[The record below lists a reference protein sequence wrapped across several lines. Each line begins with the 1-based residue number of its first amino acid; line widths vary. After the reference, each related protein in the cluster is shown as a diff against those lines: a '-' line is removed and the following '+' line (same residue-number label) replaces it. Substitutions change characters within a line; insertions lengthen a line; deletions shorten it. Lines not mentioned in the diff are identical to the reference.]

1 MANIVV
7 TILHLIST
15 TVGGLF
21 RHDSTTGAASVEFW
35 VAAATT
41 LLLLRFIVDS
51 IGPRFTSQKHVNP
64 AVQLLRILN
73 HYAVSYTLGLM
84 PPSSSDQGTVA
95 NAFFK
100 VWAVLIVTMQDSI
113 RIGRPYQPKEMTLV
127 DMLTSLWSANQ
138 LRANTPMHL
147 RVPLWLMWS
156 IHASRI
162 VWYYITSSAAARAR
176 DDDMKLVSDYMAMPT
191 QHTSNDAS
199 PVTMAGYKYIILGEE
214 KLKQQIKVEPPS
226 FTFGFNPQ
234 TQLEQEEVI
243 TVEKVWSQ
251 VSGDALLGEAGDS
264 SNRFKD
270 VCLSFALYK
279 LLRRRFFNFPIHE
292 ASHPGTR
299 QLVANAILDDK
310 NGYERAF
317 RVTEVELSFL
327 QDFFYSKHADV
338 FANGFPCVRL
348 LLSLLMTAS
357 ASYLAYAVHDMPS
370 VSTGLTA
377 KGRLA
382 RISHGVFVTH
392 CIIAILVI
400 RELWEIIV
408 YVFSQWTNVLI
419 ICSYIRLR
427 GRQGCWIQRLQL
439 WMMEKVAR
447 IMFWLIG
454 RGRSR
459 RDHNIHQC
467 NLVMSVRT
475 GSIARVTRVIFRKLR
490 REVKMELFLSLEALL
505 NSQEASGSVAAGRP
519 RSSPEELAQK
529 RNELLRSYLGN
540 AFADVE
546 HLIGRIEH
554 IQREI
559 EGEGETHKILAWHV
573 ATSLCQIKLLEQ
585 ATGRWRDDL
594 YNLTLPDN
602 GGGELADVWPH
613 YVTAVTL
620 SNYCA
625 YLVTQK
631 LVPDNG
637 LIANKVFHEVT
648 RGTVQSMRGRG
659 TMEKLR
665 HQLLLNAKKPRNK
678 GDEDGIIDIGT
689 LLSEEL
695 VAAFTGSGEIEL
707 WKRLGKFWAGFLL
720 HLSASTRAAKHQVH
734 LRGNGELTTH
744 LWVLL
749 SHAGF
754 LGETR
759 HGEQMLDPAD
769 LTNS

>member
-1 MANIVV
+1 MANIVL
-7 TILHLIST
+7 TILHLIT

-41 LLLLRFIVDS
+41 LLLIKFAVDS
-51 IGPRFTSQKHVNP
+51 IGPRFSSQKYINP

-84 PPSSSDQGTVA
+84 PPSSSHQGTVA

-127 DMLTSLWSANQ
+127 DGDTPQGASLAHVVHPR
-138 LRANTPMHL
+138 LAHRL
-147 RVPLWLMWS
+147 
-156 IHASRI
+156 
-162 VWYYITSSAAARAR
+162 
-176 DDDMKLVSDYMAMPT
+176 
-191 QHTSNDAS
+191 HTSNDAN
-199 PVTMAGYKYIILGEE
+199 PATMAGYKYIVLGEE

-226 FTFGFNPQ
+226 FTQ
-234 TQLEQEEVI
+234 AQLAQEEVI

-251 VSGDALLGEAGDS
+251 GSSDALLGEAGDS

-292 ASHPGTR
+292 ASHAGTR
-299 QLVANAILDDK
+299 QLVADAILDDK

-338 FANGFPCVRL
+338 FASGLPCVRL
-348 LLSLLMTAS
+348 LLSLLMTAA

-427 GRQGCWIQRLQL
+427 GRQGCWIQGLRL

-459 RDHNIHQC
+459 RDRNIRQC
-467 NLVMSVRT
+467 NLVMSART
-475 GSIARVTRVIFRKLR
+475 GSIARVTRVIFRTRKLR
-490 REVKMELFLSLEALL
+490 REVKMELFSSIKALL
-505 NSQEASGSVAAGRP
+505 NSQEASASVAAGRT

-529 RNELLRSYLGN
+529 KNELLRSYLGN
-540 AFADVE
+540 AFADIE
-546 HLIGRIEH
+546 HLVGQIEH

-559 EGEGETHKILAWHV
+559 KGEGETHKILAWHI
-573 ATSLCQIKLLEQ
+573 ATSLCQIKLLEQQ

-594 YNLTLPDN
+594 YNLTLPE
-602 GGGELADVWPH
+602 GGGDGELADVWPH

-625 YLVTQK
+625 YLVRQA

-637 LIANKVFHEVT
+637 LVAYKVLHEV
-648 RGTVQSMRGRG
+648 RREAAQSMRGCSAMQG
-659 TMEKLR
+659 LP
-665 HQLLLNAKKPRNK
+665 HQLILNSNRPRCN
-678 GDEDGIIDIGT
+678 GDDDEEGIIDIGA

-695 VAAFTGSGEIEL
+695 VAAFGGGAEVEL

-734 LRGNGELTTH
+734 LRGSGELTTH

-754 LGETR
+754 LGETS
-759 HGEQMLDPAD
+759 HGDQMLDPAD

>member
-1 MANIVV
+1 MANIVL

-41 LLLLRFIVDS
+41 LLLIKFAVDS
-51 IGPRFTSQKHVNP
+51 IGPRFSSQKYINP

-84 PPSSSDQGTVA
+84 PPSSSHQGTVA

-138 LRANTPMHL
+138 LRAKTAIHL

-191 QHTSNDAS
+191 QHTSNDAN
-199 PVTMAGYKYIILGEE
+199 PATMAGYKYIVLGEE

-226 FTFGFNPQ
+226 FTQ
-234 TQLEQEEVI
+234 TQLAQEEVI

-251 VSGDALLGEAGDS
+251 GSSDALLGEAGDS

-292 ASHPGTR
+292 ASHAGTR
-299 QLVANAILDDK
+299 QLVVDAILDDK
-310 NGYERAF
+310 KGYERAF

-338 FANGFPCVRL
+338 FASGFPCVRL
-348 LLSLLMTAS
+348 LLSLLMTAA

-408 YVFSQWTNVLI
+408 HVFSQWTNVLI

-427 GRQGCWIQRLQL
+427 GRQGCWIQGLRL

-459 RDHNIHQC
+459 RDRNIRQC
-467 NLVMSVRT
+467 NLVMSART
-475 GSIARVTRVIFRKLR
+475 GSIARVTRVIFR
-490 REVKMELFLSLEALL
+490 
-505 NSQEASGSVAAGRP
+505 
-519 RSSPEELAQK
+519 
-529 RNELLRSYLGN
+529 
-540 AFADVE
+540 
-546 HLIGRIEH
+546 
-554 IQREI
+554 
-559 EGEGETHKILAWHV
+559 
-573 ATSLCQIKLLEQ
+573 
-585 ATGRWRDDL
+585 
-594 YNLTLPDN
+594 
-602 GGGELADVWPH
+602 
-613 YVTAVTL
+613 
-620 SNYCA
+620 
-625 YLVTQK
+625 
-631 LVPDNG
+631 
-637 LIANKVFHEVT
+637 T
-648 RGTVQSMRGRG
+648 R
-659 TMEKLR
+659 
-665 HQLLLNAKKPRNK
+665 
-678 GDEDGIIDIGT
+678 
-689 LLSEEL
+689 
-695 VAAFTGSGEIEL
+695 
-707 WKRLGKFWAGFLL
+707 
-720 HLSASTRAAKHQVH
+720 
-734 LRGNGELTTH
+734 
-744 LWVLL
+744 
-749 SHAGF
+749 
-754 LGETR
+754 
-759 HGEQMLDPAD
+759 
-769 LTNS
+769 